1 MSIASPWEMQT
12 RSGGGGDGKP
22 FEVCPKGNHPA
33 TLVGIFDV
41 GNQPEVSNEGTPC
54 EIRKLVLVFE
64 LMKKDSTGK
73 PFCMANSYRWS
84 MHEKSTFYS
93 IACNLTGKKF
103 ADGETFDPRSLVG
116 LPCMVQITNTDP
128 NDKGRVYANIKAVT
142 SYPEEF
148 PPITASRTPVMWSVM
163 EGIAPP
169 DTSWVPYVYGKSIKD
184 MVQLS
189 SEYKS
194 GKVPTAERAGSLVAP
209 MSDRTDGDGDTD
221 CPF

>member
-12 RSGGGGDGKP
+12 RTGGGGDGKP

-33 TLVGIFDV
+33 TLVGIFVV
-41 GNQPEVSNEGTPC
+41 GNQPEVNNEGIPV

-73 PFCMANSYRWS
+73 PFLMANNYRWS
-84 MHEKSTFYS
+84 MHEKSTFYN

-103 ADGETFDPRSLVG
+103 ADGEVFDPRSLVG
-116 LPCMVQITNTDP
+116 RPCMVQVTNTDP

-148 PPITASRTPVMWSVM
+148 PPITTSRTPVMWSVM
-163 EGIAPP
+163 EGTPPP
-169 DTSWVPYVYGKSIKD
+169 DTSWVP
-184 MVQLS
+184 
-189 SEYKS
+189 
-194 GKVPTAERAGSLVAP
+194 
-209 MSDRTDGDGDTD
+209 
-221 CPF
+221 F